1 MAKQNI
7 ITVRGVSKQFNLG
20 SKNQYVTLRDLIT
33 EIPLKII
40 LPDRHKEGSD
50 LFWALKDVS
59 FNVNKGEVLG
69 LVGRNG
75 AGKSTLMKIMARIV
89 PPTEGVIT
97 IRGRV
102 ASMLEI
108 GTGFNSE
115 LTGREN
121 IFLNGAILG
130 MKHSEIKRKFDAIVE
145 FSGVEKF
152 LEMPVKRY
160 SSGMSVRL
168 AFAVAAHLDPEIL
181 LIDEVLAVGD
191 MAFQRKSLRK
201 MQSIARDEGRTVVF
215 VSHNMSAIDSLCNR
229 VVLLEEGK
237 VMAVGK
243 PREIISEYIT
253 DFVPDDTPEVKENK
267 IRSGNGKVKII
278 DFWMENKQGKRCVFV
293 RSGDACSFV
302 FKFECP
308 NGESQKDVD
317 MGFSVST
324 SMEQALFLHYS
335 SFTRQEVRI
344 CPTKGRFAFKFVKMP
359 LAKGKYGL
367 NTRIMVGGEEADYVV
382 GAASFVVENGDYY
395 KAGAFVG
402 QNHSPMYVDGNWEVR
417 SD

>member
-1 MAKQNI
+1 MAQKNLI
-7 ITVRGVSKQFNLG
+7 SVRSISKEFNLG
-20 SKNQYVTLRDLIT
+20 TDNQYLTLRDFIT
-33 EIPLKII
+33 EMPAKI
-40 LPDRHKEGSD
+40 LFHKLHKKRSD

-89 PPTEGVIT
+89 PPTEGMIT

-115 LTGREN
+115 LSGREN

-130 MKHSEIKRKFDAIVE
+130 MKHSEIKRKFNDIVD

-215 VSHNMSAIDSLCNR
+215 VSHNMSAVDSLCNR

-237 VMAVGK
+237 VVAVGK

-253 DFVPDDTPEVKENK
+253 DFVPDDSPKMGDNK
-267 IRSGNGKVKII
+267 IRSGNRKVKIV
-278 DFWMENKQGKRCVFV
+278 DFWIENKRGKRILVA
-293 RSGDACSFV
+293 RSGDQCSFV
-302 FKFECP
+302 FKFVCP
-308 NGESQKDVD
+308 DGSGQKDVN

-324 SMEQALFLHYS
+324 TMDQSLFLHYA
-335 SFTRQEVRI
+335 SFAKQEVDK
-344 CPTKGRFAFKFVKMP
+344 CPARGLFVFKFTKMP
-359 LAKGKYGL
+359 LAKGKYNL
-367 NTRIMVGGEEADYVV
+367 NTRVIVGGAEADYVV
-382 GAASFVVENGDYY
+382 GAASFVVGDGDFYET
-395 KAGAFVG
+395 GAFVG
-402 QNHSPMYVDGNWEVR
+402 QNHSPMYVDGRWEVR